1 MFDVLIQM
9 AALIACGVLW
19 RAVTPGGVS
28 VDSLRTALTSLVYYL
43 LLPALVLLVLWQA
56 PLGLESLKISAA
68 AVVGILISLLVAWLC
83 YRRFDNAA
91 FIGAAILAAGFP
103 NATYLGLPVLE
114 ATFGEWARGTAIQF
128 DLFASTPLLLTA
140 GILIARHYR
149 SGEMGGNENPF
160 VTLLKVPPIWAAMA
174 AVVLNVMQVP
184 IAPAVANFLDTLGH
198 GVVTLMLISLGM
210 SLRWDTLRLKRIP
223 AMVPVL
229 AIQLMVMPLV
239 VWGMGSLLGFSGDHL
254 TALVLEGAMPCMVL
268 GMVICD
274 RYGLDTAMFAAM
286 VTLSTVLSMLT
297 LPFWFS
303 LLGV

>member
-19 RAVTPGGVS
+19 RAITPGGVS
-28 VDSLRTALTSLVYYL
+28 VDALRLALTSLVYYL

-56 PLGLESLKISAA
+56 PLGVESLKISVAA
-68 AVVGILISLLVAWLC
+68 MVGILISLLLAWLC
-83 YRRFDNAA
+83 YRRFNDSA
-91 FIGAAILAAGFP
+91 FIGAAIIAAGFP

-114 ATFGEWARGTAIQF
+114 ATFGEWARGTAIQY

-140 GILIARHYR
+140 GILIARYYR
-149 SGEMGGNENPF
+149 SDEQGGDENPLMA
-160 VTLLKVPPIWAAMA
+160 LLKVPPIWAAMA
-174 AVVLNVMQVP
+174 AVVLNVAGVP
-184 IAPAVANFLDTLGH
+184 MVSPVENFLDTLGN

-210 SLRWDTLRLKRIP
+210 SLRWDTLRLKRVP
-223 AMVPVL
+223 VMVPVL
-229 AIQLMVMPLV
+229 LIQLMVMPLV

-286 VTLSTVLSMLT
+286 VTLSTLLSMLT
-297 LPFWFS
+297 LPFWFM

>member
-28 VDSLRTALTSLVYYL
+28 VDTLRLALTTLVYYL

-56 PLGLESLKISAA
+56 PLGLESLKISIA
-68 AVVGILISLLVAWLC
+68 AVVGILISLLFAWLC
-83 YRRFDNAA
+83 YRRFDNSA

-149 SGEMGGNENPF
+149 DGEMGGDESPLI
-160 VTLLKVPPIWAAMA
+160 TLLKVPPIWAAMA
-174 AVVLNVMQVP
+174 AVVLNVAGVQMVP
-184 IAPAVANFLDTLGH
+184 TVAEFLDTLGH
-198 GVVTLMLISLGM
+198 GVVTLMLLSLGM
-210 SLRWDTLRLKRIP
+210 SLRWDTLRLRRIP
-223 AMVPVL
+223 AMIPMLV
-229 AIQLMVMPLV
+229 IQLMLMPLV
-239 VWGMGSLLGFSGDHL
+239 VWGMGSLMGFSGEHL

-268 GMVICD
+268 GVVICD

-286 VTLSTVLSMLT
+286 VTLSTLLSMVT
-297 LPFWFS
+297 LPFWFM
-303 LLGV
+303 LLVV

>member
-9 AALIACGVLW
+9 AALIACGILW
-19 RAVTPGGVS
+19 RVVTPGGVS
-28 VDSLRTALTSLVYYL
+28 VDTVRQSLTILVYYL

-56 PLGLESLKISAA
+56 PLGLAALTISLA
-68 AVVGILISLLVAWLC
+68 AVVGILISLLIAWFC
-83 YRRFDNAA
+83 YRRFEHRA

-128 DLFASTPLLLTA
+128 DLFAGTPLLLTV

-149 SGEMGGNENPF
+149 HGKMGSDENPMM
-160 VTLLKVPPIWAAMA
+160 TLLKVPPIWAAIV
-174 AVVLNVMQVP
+174 AVLLNVSGVEMV
-184 IAPAVANFLDTLGH
+184 PAVAGFLGTLGH
-198 GVVTLMLISLGM
+198 GVVTLMLLSLGM
-210 SLRWDTLRLKRIP
+210 SLRWDTLKLRSIP
-223 AMVPVL
+223 VMAPML
-229 AIQLMVMPLV
+229 SIQLMIMPLV
-239 VWGMGSLLGFSGDHL
+239 VWGMGSLLGFSGESL

-286 VTLSTVLSMLT
+286 VTLSTLLSMVT
-297 LPFWFS
+297 LPLWYL